1 MGADGITTNPWTT
14 GNGQQLRLNEDGAVQ
29 SPGSTTKIWN
39 SAPTTTTFNV
49 GGWDVVNRNGGTYVA
64 YCFTNISGY
73 VKVRTYTASGTS
85 DFDVNVGFTPSFL
98 LIKNYN
104 TGNWAISDSA
114 RSPGTPPYFV
124 YQNLYADTSGA
135 QGSQSP
141 PETNAYVGIE
151 QTVLDLQQL

>member
-1 MGADGITTNPWTT
+1 M
-14 GNGQQLRLNEDGAVQ
+14 
-29 SPGSTTKIWN
+29 
-39 SAPTTTTFNV
+39 
-49 GGWDVVNRNGGTYVA
+49 A
-64 YCFTNISGY
+64 YCFANISGY
-73 VKVRTYTASGTS
+73 VKVGTYTASGTS

-98 LIKNYN
+98 LIKKTTN

-141 PETNAYVGIE
+141 PETNAYVEYRTNGFGFTATMIAAGPNPNYWE
-151 QTVLDLQQL
+151 SGQSYVYLAIK